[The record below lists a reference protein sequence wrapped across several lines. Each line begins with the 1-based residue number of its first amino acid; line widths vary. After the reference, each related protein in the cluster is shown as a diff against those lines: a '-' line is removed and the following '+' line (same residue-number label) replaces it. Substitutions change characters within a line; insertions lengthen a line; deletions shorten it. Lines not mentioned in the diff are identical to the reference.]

1 MIAVVQS
8 RLSSAMENVPDM
20 EMVSVRHHAK
30 RVAKATA
37 WQRSETAP
45 SAAIQGCL
53 LAFIAQYTIQ
63 YTDS

>member
-1 MIAVVQS
+1 
-8 RLSSAMENVPDM
+8 MENVPDM
-20 EMVSVRHHAK
+20 EMVNVRHAK
-30 RVAKATA
+30 RVAKAAA

-45 SAAIQGCL
+45 SAAISGCL